1 MNSQTTHSGSVPHAE
16 NGGRHALRRL
26 AGALL
31 AAFLVGVGAFI
42 AWGIW
47 RAAFPPK
54 PPLQGQMEARSISV
68 ASKVPGRVARILVRE
83 GDFVRAGQ
91 VVAELSLPELEA
103 RLEGAQA
110 QAKGAEARQSLVD
123 AGARG
128 QEKEAARAE
137 WERAAAEAALARK
150 TYERIAAL
158 YRDGLVSA
166 QRYDEARAAMV
177 AAGQLAEAVR
187 DRYAIAETG
196 ARPQEKEA
204 AADASA
210 EAKAGVA
217 EVAALTTAHVL
228 TAPVDAQVDTVVL
241 VQGEVAGAGF
251 PVVTLV
257 NLNDQWAAFNIRE
270 DEMPG
275 IAIGG
280 RLEGEVPA
288 IGGRAVE
295 YEIYYISPRASY
307 ATWRSTRQNSGY
319 DMKTFEVRAR
329 PTQTVEGLRP
339 GMSVLV
345 SRRPEAR

>member
-1 MNSQTTHSGSVPHAE
+1 MNGQAKLSGTYPE
-16 NGGRHALRRL
+16 NGGHALHKF
-26 AGALL
+26 AGVLL
-31 AAFLVGVGAFI
+31 VAFLIGVGAFI

-54 PPLQGQMEARSISV
+54 PPLQGQMEARTISV
-68 ASKVPGRVARILVRE
+68 ASKVPGRVARVLVRE
-83 GDFVRAGQ
+83 GDFVSAGQ
-91 VVAELSLPELEA
+91 AVAELSLPELEA

-110 QAKGAEARQSLVD
+110 QAKSAEARQSLID
-123 AGARG
+123 AGARS

-137 WERAAAEAALARK
+137 WERATADAVLARK

-166 QRYDEARAAMV
+166 ERYDEARAAMI

-196 ARPQEKEA
+196 SRPQEKEA
-204 AADASA
+204 AADESA
-210 EAKAGVA
+210 EAKAGVR
-217 EVAALTTAHVL
+217 EVAALTADHVL
-228 TAPVDAQVDTVVL
+228 AAPVDAQVDTVVL
-241 VQGEVAGAGF
+241 MEGEVAGAGF
-251 PVVTLV
+251 PVLTLV
-257 NLNDQWAAFNIRE
+257 NLNDQWASFNIRE

-280 RLEGEVPA
+280 RIEATVPA
-288 IGGRAVE
+288 IGGEKIE

-329 PTQTVEGLRP
+329 PTRTVEGLRP

-345 SRRPEAR
+345 SKRPEGR